1 MCIRDSVKT
10 MRAGVIV
17 LGSLLSKFGKA
28 KVSLPG
34 GCAIGSRPVDI
45 HLFGLKKLGADI
57 KIKNGYILASAKKG
71 LTGATIRFPSIS
83 VGATENVIIA
93 ASFAKGTTYL
103 KNCACDPEI
112 KNLTE
117 LTSKKIRVGGMVKEK
132 SINVNQSEVNFVITD
147 FKNELIVNYSGSV
160 PNLFEEG
167 KGVVAEGFLK
177 DRNFLT
183 AVKILAKHDE
193 NYMPPEVEEAIKES
207 N

>member
-1 MCIRDSVKT
+1 MYGKKVKLRAIFILSIFFSSVL
-10 MRAGVIV
+10 IV
-17 LGSLLSKFGKA
+17 FLVFKSLE
-28 KVSLPG
+28 
-34 GCAIGSRPVDI
+34 
-45 HLFGLKKLGADI
+45 
-57 KIKNGYILASAKKG
+57 
-71 LTGATIRFPSIS
+71 
-83 VGATENVIIA
+83 ENVVYFK
-93 ASFAKGTTYL
+93 SPT
-103 KNCACDPEI
+103 EI

-117 LTSKKIRVGGMVKEK
+117 LTSKKIRVGGMVKKK

-193 NYMPPEVEEAIKES
+193 NYMPPEVEEALKES
-207 N
+207 K